1 MQAPYL
7 PTKDAEFD
15 AWFANFSAL
24 ITALPATYGLV
35 AGDATIIAASF
46 AAWNAAYL
54 LATNPPTRTSPA
66 IAAKDAQRILS
77 ESVIR
82 PYATGISRNPAVTND
97 DKTAVGVNLPNAA
110 RTPVPPPVTAPAL
123 TLVSLIHFLA
133 TLAYRDT
140 STPTTKAK
148 PTGATGLELWIA
160 LGTAPAADPST
171 AKPYGVIT
179 KSPTAIGFTAPDVGK
194 YATFFGRWVTRSGPG
209 GQAQNGPWSAP
220 LTIVVT

>member
-1 MQAPYL
+1 MQTPYL
-7 PTKDAEFD
+7 PTRDADFD

-24 ITALPATYGLV
+24 ITAVPATYGLV

-46 AAWNAAYL
+46 TAWHAAYL
-54 LATNPPTRTSPA
+54 LATNPTTRTSPN

-97 DKTAVGVNLPNAA
+97 DKTAVGVNLPNTA
-110 RTPVPPPVTAPAL
+110 RTPVPPPVTVPAIS
-123 TLVSLIHFLA
+123 LVGSIHFLM

-148 PTGATGLELWIA
+148 PPGATGMELWMA
-160 LGTAPAADPST
+160 LGTTPAADPST
-171 AKPYGVIT
+171 AKPFGVVT
-179 KSPTAIGFTAPDVGK
+179 KSPTQIGFTSPDVGK
-194 YATFFGRWVTRSGPG
+194 VATFFGRWITRSGPG
-209 GQAQNGPWSAP
+209 GQAQVGPWSAP
-220 LTIVVT
+220 LSVVVT